1 MGDANS
7 DTETESTEEEI
18 EPKFKYKRIGN
29 DLQEILKYDVI
40 TCAEVHPKF
49 LIFGSYNGR
58 LYLLDHQG
66 NTVDSYLNKSNSFC
80 HAVGVNEISVDS
92 KGEYVATCSDDGKVV
107 ITGLFSDE
115 NNQKINIGKSVKAV
129 ALDPD
134 PKVPA
139 GKRFIVGDEKLT
151 MYEKSFLKNLKSS
164 TLCDAEGYVLSV
176 CWNGPFVAWAS
187 YLGVRV
193 YDLNEKCSLGLM
205 KWEQPH
211 NAKLENFRCNFRWSN
226 ATTLLIGWVDTIR
239 ICVIR
244 KRTALGISTRDEPGF
259 IVDPVSTFQT
269 SFYICGLA
277 PLTANQLVV
286 LGYSKEKDSNRK
298 ALRPV
303 LCVMDYK
310 FNNSE
315 EVCTDSLS
323 LRGYEEYTVND
334 YMLGCIIEEN
344 RYFIIAPKDL
354 VIASLYETDD
364 RVQWLIEHRKFEEAM
379 DVISNSNSG
388 TLTLVEVSRLYVDHL
403 LSLRQFDDAAKL
415 CLRVLGNNKE
425 LWEEEVYKFVGFQ
438 QLRSVSSYLPTQEDC
453 KLDPQVYEMVLYEY
467 LKFDAK
473 GFLNLIKEWPKTLY
487 DTSAVINAIHD
498 NFRKNCANE
507 LLESLAI
514 LYSHQEKYESAL
526 TMYLRLQNKDVFEL
540 IRRKNLYSVIH
551 KLIIPL
557 IELDKDQAISM
568 LIQKQKIIPEIVV
581 QQLEQKQEYLYNYLD
596 ALDKVD
602 NSGKFHWKLVNL
614 YAKFDRD
621 KLLSFLRRSNNY
633 PIQEA
638 LDICKRELF
647 YPEMVYLLGRMG
659 NTSEA
664 LNIIIHK
671 LKNIE
676 MAIDFC
682 KEYDDSDLWNNLID
696 ESLENP
702 EIMTTLLDGII
713 GYVNPEVL
721 VNKIKLGQKI
731 PGLRKSVIKMLCDYR
746 LQVQIQEGCTQIVLS
761 DYFDLHE
768 KVVKS
773 QNQATHISYDN
784 SCARCSHDILTK
796 DILPR
801 NDLIAFACGHI
812 FHETCLPD
820 RFVDERCSICTA
832 RNN

>member
-40 TCAEVHPKF
+40 TCAAVHPKF

-80 HAVGVNEISVDS
+80 HSVGINEISVDT
-92 KGEYVATCSDDGKVV
+92 KGEYVASCSDDGKVV

-134 PKVPA
+134 PKIPV
-139 GKRFIVGDEKLT
+139 GKRFIVGDEKLS
-151 MYEKSFLKNLKSS
+151 MYEKNFLKNLKPSV
-164 TLCDAEGYVLSV
+164 LCDAEGYVLSV
-176 CWNGPFVAWAS
+176 CWNGQFVAWAS

-205 KWEQPH
+205 KWEQPI
-211 NAKLENFRCNFRWSN
+211 NSKLENFRCNFRWSN

-244 KRTALGISTRDEPGF
+244 KRTVLGISTRDEPGF

-269 SFYICGLA
+269 SFFICGLA

-303 LCVMDYK
+303 LCVMDFK

-364 RVQWLIEHRKFEEAM
+364 RVQWLIEHRKFEEALDIIAM
-379 DVISNSNSG
+379 HGGKLS
-388 TLTLVEVSRLYVDHL
+388 LVDASRLYVDHL

-415 CLRVLGNNKE
+415 CLRALGNNKD

-438 QLRSVSSYLPTQEDC
+438 QLRSVSPYLPTQEDC
-453 KLDPQVYEMVLYEY
+453 KLDQQVYEMVLYEY

-487 DTSAVINAIHD
+487 ETSAVIYAIHG
-498 NFRKNCANE
+498 NFRKSCANE
-507 LLESLAI
+507 LLEALAI
-514 LYSHQEKYESAL
+514 LYSHEEKYESAL
-526 TMYLRLQNKDVFEL
+526 QMYLRLQNKDVFQL
-540 IRRKNLYSVIH
+540 IRRKNLYGVIH

-602 NSGKFHWKLVNL
+602 NTGKFHWKLVNL
-614 YAKFDRD
+614 YAKFDKD
-621 KLLSFLRRSNNY
+621 KLLPFLRRSNNY

-696 ESLENP
+696 ESLENS

-713 GYVNPEVL
+713 GYVNPEAL

-746 LQVQIQEGCTQIVLS
+746 LQVQIQDDCNKIVLN
-761 DYFDLHE
+761 DYFELHE
-768 KVVKS
+768 KVVKT
-773 QNQATHISYDN
+773 QNQATHVSYDC
-784 SCARCSHDILTK
+784 SCAGCSHDILPKK

-801 NDLIAFACGHI
+801 TDLVAFGCGHI
-812 FHETCLPD
+812 FHEACLPG
-820 RFVDERCSICTA
+820 RFIDERCSICTSQ
-832 RNN
+832 NN